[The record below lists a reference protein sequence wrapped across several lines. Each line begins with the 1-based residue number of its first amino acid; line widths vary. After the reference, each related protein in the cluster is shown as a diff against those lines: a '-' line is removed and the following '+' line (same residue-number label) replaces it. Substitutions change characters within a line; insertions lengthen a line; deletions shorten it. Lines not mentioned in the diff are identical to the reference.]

1 MGRLNVAVLRDV
13 SDLLAC
19 PVCGRGFTLRPP
31 ALRCAN
37 GHSFDIARQGYVNLL
52 PGGAR
57 PGTADTAEMVAA
69 RQAFLAAGHYTPLAG
84 AIADLAAATVPA
96 GPRPCVL
103 DAGSGPGYYLA
114 AVLDRLAGRPS
125 GPAGPPAEAGPG
137 PAGLAM
143 DISARALRRAAR
155 AHPAIGAVGWDTWR
169 PFPVRDAVMS
179 LVLDVF
185 APRNAA
191 EFRRVLRDDG
201 ALIVVTPAPGHLA
214 ELTGPAGLLA
224 VDERKDERLA
234 ASLGAHFTLARD
246 QKLSLGLRL
255 TRAEAGALA
264 GMGPSARHA
273 GPDGGGG
280 RLAARTEPIAVT
292 AAFRIACY
300 RPSGPRPP
308 GPSREPQAPVQ
319 ERVPGRISGMRRGN
333 RARNGVTTSRP
344 RRP

>member
-1 MGRLNVAVLRDV
+1 MLRDV

-31 ALRCAN
+31 ALRCAS

-69 RQAFLAAGHYTPLAG
+69 RQAFLAAGHYAPLAD
-84 AIADLAAATVPA
+84 AIAGLAAATVPA

-114 AVLDRLAGRPS
+114 AVLDRLAARPS
-125 GPAGPPAEAGPG
+125 GPVGRETAPG
-137 PAGLAM
+137 PVGLAM
-143 DISARALRRAAR
+143 DISARALRRAAG

-201 ALIVVTPAPGHLA
+201 VLIVVTPAPGHLA

-246 QKLSLGLRL
+246 QELSLGLRL

-273 GPDGGGG
+273 APDGGG

-300 RPSGPRPP
+300 QVGSRRGADRRGGFRQRGQPRP
-308 GPSREPQAPVQ
+308 RQ
-319 ERVPGRISGMRRGN
+319 RFRG
-333 RARNGVTTSRP
+333 
-344 RRP
+344 

>member
-1 MGRLNVAVLRDV
+1 
-13 SDLLAC
+13 
-19 PVCGRGFTLRPP
+19 
-31 ALRCAN
+31 
-37 GHSFDIARQGYVNLL
+37 
-52 PGGAR
+52 
-57 PGTADTAEMVAA
+57 
-69 RQAFLAAGHYTPLAG
+69 
-84 AIADLAAATVPA
+84 
-96 GPRPCVL
+96 
-103 DAGSGPGYYLA
+103 
-114 AVLDRLAGRPS
+114 
-125 GPAGPPAEAGPG
+125 
-137 PAGLAM
+137 
-143 DISARALRRAAR
+143 
-155 AHPAIGAVGWDTWR
+155 
-169 PFPVRDAVMS
+169 MS

-246 QKLSLGLRL
+246 QELSLGLRL

>member
-1 MGRLNVAVLRDV
+1 VGRLNVAVLRDV

-69 RQAFLAAGHYTPLAG
+69 RQAFLAAGHYAPLAG

-96 GPRPCVL
+96 GPQPCVL

-114 AVLDRLAGRPS
+114 AVLDRLQ
-125 GPAGPPAEAGPG
+125 G

-179 LVLDVF
+179 LVLNVF

-246 QKLSLGLRL
+246 QELSLGLRL

-273 GPDGGGG
+273 GPDGGG
-280 RLAARTEPIAVT
+280 RLAARSEPIAVT

-300 RPSGPRPP
+300 RPAGPHSP
-308 GPSREPQAPVQ
+308 GPE
-319 ERVPGRISGMRRGN
+319 
-333 RARNGVTTSRP
+333 NGVATSRP
-344 RRP
+344 RRPCQGFHHRGTGRWP

>member
-246 QKLSLGLRL
+246 QELSLGLRL

-273 GPDGGGG
+273 GPDGGG
-280 RLAARTEPIAVT
+280 RLAARSEPIAVT

-300 RPSGPRPP
+300 RPAGPHSP
-308 GPSREPQAPVQ
+308 GPE
-319 ERVPGRISGMRRGN
+319 
-333 RARNGVTTSRP
+333 NGVATSRP
-344 RRP
+344 RRPCQGFHHRGTGRWP